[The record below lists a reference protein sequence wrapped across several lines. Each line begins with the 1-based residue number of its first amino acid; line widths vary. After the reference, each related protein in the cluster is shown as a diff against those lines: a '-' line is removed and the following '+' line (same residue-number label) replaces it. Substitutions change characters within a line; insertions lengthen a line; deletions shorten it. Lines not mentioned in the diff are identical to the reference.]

1 MGRLDQDDWGIA
13 EDAAKWFHR
22 MQGPDA
28 EASRIAFEEWYE
40 ESPVHQ
46 HEYFL
51 ASFVGMQMASMRGH
65 AACLRHSLE
74 RRDGCKVVPLRR
86 VDLKS
91 AVPGLVARGTPHGK
105 ENYTIR
111 RRLPARALR
120 HARIACAAAAA
131 VAVLVLGFVWNVGV
145 TAKRDV
151 YSAGVGEHRTLRLE
165 DRTVLEL
172 NTRSR
177 VAVSITKEKRA
188 LELIE
193 GEVFLDVGR
202 DPRPFEVRVGSAL
215 IEDVGTRFGLR
226 RKADSLDI
234 AVESGEVNVSIGQ
247 HAVQL
252 TAGETTTTSIRPEAP
267 APVVRT
273 VGASQIGNM
282 LAWRAG
288 ELVFAGETLA
298 DVVEEIN
305 RYNARQIQIADPKV
319 AQLRLG
325 GRFRATEPEEFTQLL
340 SATFHVAGGRAR
352 RRCAETQP
360 IRLVGLAQ

>member
-51 ASFVGMQMASMRGH
+51 ASFVGMQMASMRGQ
-65 AACLRHSLE
+65 AACLRPTLE

-86 VDLKS
+86 VDLRS
-91 AVPGLVARGTPHGK
+91 AVPGLLARGTPHGK
-105 ENYTIR
+105 ENYTNT

-120 HARIACAAAAA
+120 HARIACTAAAAM
-131 VAVLVLGFVWNVGV
+131 AVLVLGFVWNLGV
-145 TAKRDV
+145 TAKRDI
-151 YSAGVGEHRTLRLE
+151 YSAAVGEHRTLRLE
-165 DRTVLEL
+165 DGTVLEL

-177 VAVSITKEKRA
+177 VAISITKEKRA

-193 GEVFLDVGR
+193 GEVFLDVGA

-226 RKADSLDI
+226 RKADSLDV
-234 AVESGEVNVSIGQ
+234 AVESGEVSMSIGQ
-247 HAVQL
+247 NAVQL
-252 TAGETTTTSIRPEAP
+252 TAGETATTSIRPGAP

-282 LAWRAG
+282 LAWRSG

-305 RYNARQIQIADPKV
+305 RYNARQLQIADPNV

-325 GRFRATEPEEFTQLL
+325 GRFRATEPEEFAQLL
-340 SATFHVAGGRAR
+340 SATFHVQVITPGAGAPRA
-352 RRCAETQP
+352 QP